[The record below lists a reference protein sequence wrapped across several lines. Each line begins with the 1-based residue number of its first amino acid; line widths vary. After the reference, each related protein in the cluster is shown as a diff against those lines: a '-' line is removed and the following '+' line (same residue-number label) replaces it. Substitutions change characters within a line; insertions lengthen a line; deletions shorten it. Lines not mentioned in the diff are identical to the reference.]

1 MILLIRKNN
10 LILIGLVFLLL
21 ITIYSLNAGAGEEV
35 PVSDDASATDEA
47 ALVTNNTTTQKV
59 VMLDPGHGGEDPG
72 AVSDYSGIK
81 EKDINLRIAL
91 KTREL
96 LESEGFKVLMTRE
109 EDKLEYQP
117 GTTNIIQKRKQDLL
131 RRKKMMDEGGADIV
145 VSIHM
150 NKFGQ
155 TQYYGAQTFYPP
167 NSVEGQKLATSIQ
180 KSLRENVDPN
190 NTRSALVKKEPII
203 ILKNYKTPT
212 VIVECGFL
220 SNPEEEKKLQT
231 EEHLDKIAF
240 AIKEGIKDYFNS
252 SASAQSESQTE

>member
-1 MILLIRKNN
+1 MIILVRKSN

-21 ITIYSLNAGAGEEV
+21 ITIYSLNAGAGEKLSVSDEV
-35 PVSDDASATDEA
+35 PA
-47 ALVTNNTTTQKV
+47 ANEVTTAQKV

-81 EKDINLRIAL
+81 EKDINLSIAF
-91 KTREL
+91 KTKEL
-96 LESEGFKVLMTRE
+96 LEKEGFKVLMTRE

-150 NKFGQ
+150 NKFGK
-155 TQYYGAQTFYPP
+155 TQYHGAQTFYPP
-167 NSVEGQKLATSIQ
+167 KSVEGQRLAISIQ
-180 KSLRENVDPN
+180 KSLREIVDPT
-190 NTRSALVKKEPII
+190 NTRGALEKKEPII
-203 ILKNYKTPT
+203 ILKDYKTPT

-231 EEHLDKIAF
+231 EEYLNKIAL
-240 AIKEGIKDYFNS
+240 AIKEGIKNYFNS
-252 SASAQSESQTE
+252 ASSAQSESQTE

>member
-21 ITIYSLNAGAGEEV
+21 ITIYSLNAGAGEKASVSDEV
-35 PVSDDASATDEA
+35 PA
-47 ALVTNNTTTQKV
+47 ANEVTQVTNNTAAQKV

-72 AVSDYSGIK
+72 AVSDYSGVK
-81 EKDINLRIAL
+81 EKDINLKIAL
-91 KTREL
+91 KTKEL
-96 LESEGFKVLMTRE
+96 LENEGFKVLMTRE

-150 NKFGQ
+150 NKFEK

-167 NSVEGQKLATSIQ
+167 KSVEGQKLATSIQ
-180 KSLRENVDPN
+180 KSLRENVDPT
-190 NTRSALVKKEPII
+190 NTRSALEKKEQII

-220 SNPEEEKKLQT
+220 SNPEEERKLQT
-231 EEHLDKIAF
+231 EEHLNKIAF
-240 AIKEGIKDYFNS
+240 AIKEGIKNYFNS
-252 SASAQSESQTE
+252 ASSAQSESQTE